1 MLIVGY
7 HVAKTGGTTVM
18 HHIFNHLGQD
28 VYFGYGNHPA
38 QDLFFGGK
46 PLWEELSVEERS
58 KYRFVFGHHVNHRV
72 LACLPDDN
80 AALFTVLRDPYTH
93 FVSQYKY
100 HLSIIRG
107 EGRTIS
113 AREYFKTW
121 RANSVSG
128 ELYKFFSELA
138 PDPQAAFSEE
148 GLAHILRQFRFLCAT
163 EKLTEH
169 SAPITK
175 LMGIPPVEGRYRVS
189 KKEADL
195 EGLTAEEVY
204 ERSPVDMRLHQ
215 MVLNGKGPDSGEGE
229 LAYDD
234 GLFRQTMERLRDEYD
249 QARHTREAYQKL
261 ALFFRHNDLIE
272 AAQLYLAF
280 QNKNDAKYAPI
291 LRSTPMPD
299 RMKRRLCV
307 ARSEREKAAV
317 YAANFYPGLAR
328 ACLEKAILLNE
339 NYVDAYVALAHIL
352 QRLNMPRKAREAA
365 QHALSLDSENEGA
378 AAFLKAI
385 SD

>member
-18 HHIFNHLGQD
+18 HHIFNHLGED

-38 QDLFFGGK
+38 QKLFFEGQ
-46 PLWEELSVEERS
+46 PLWEELSPEARS
-58 KYRFVFGHHVNHRV
+58 QYRFVFGHHVNHRV
-72 LACLPDDN
+72 LACLPDNN
-80 AALFTVLRDPYTH
+80 AGLFTVLRDPFTH

-100 HLSIIRG
+100 HLSVIRG

-113 AREYFKTW
+113 ARDYFETW
-121 RANSVSG
+121 RPNSVSR
-128 ELYKFFSELA
+128 ELFKFFRRLHPETGA
-138 PDPQAAFSEE
+138 DFSEDK
-148 GLAHILRQFRFLCAT
+148 LVYILRQFRFLCAT

-189 KKEADL
+189 KNSADL

-204 ERSPVDMRLHQ
+204 DRSPIDKRLHQ
-215 MVLNGKGPDSGEGE
+215 MVLDGKGPDSGEGE

-234 GLFRQTMERLRDEYD
+234 TLFKESMARLRGDYD
-249 QARHTREAYQKL
+249 QARHTEAAYKKL
-261 ALFFRHNDLIE
+261 AGFFQHNDLIE

-280 QNKNDAKYAPI
+280 EKKTDAKYAPI
-291 LRSTPMPD
+291 MRATPMPD
-299 RMKRRLCV
+299 RVKQRLCV

-317 YAANFYPGLAR
+317 YASHNHPRLAR
-328 ACLEKAILLNE
+328 ACLEKAIQLNP
-339 NYVDAYVALAHIL
+339 NYVDAYVGLAHTL
-352 QRLNMPRKAREAA
+352 KRLDLMPQAREAA
-365 QHALSLDSENEGA
+365 QQALSLDGENDGA
-378 AAFLKAI
+378 KAFLKAYAA
-385 SD
+385 